1 MAVCP
6 SCGSS
11 RVRSGYKPV
20 PFPLRMFGVRELLC
34 DSCNYLYRAFSPLPP
49 KKPHR
54 HHHHRKADVFAA
66 GGSVDLQTL
75 KKPPTNAP
83 NPVPEATT
91 HPPIE
96 LPPSVDPAASAH
108 ARSRHAAHT
117 CPQCGSDNTKRRRRR
132 VWERIVFALSDKRA
146 YICHDCDAS
155 FYDRHHHD

>member
-20 PFPLRMFGVRELLC
+20 PLPLRLFGIRELLC

-54 HHHHRKADVFAA
+54 HHHQRKTDVFAA
-66 GGSVDLQTL
+66 GGSVDLHTL
-75 KKPPTNAP
+75 K
-83 NPVPEATT
+83 
-91 HPPIE
+91 
-96 LPPSVDPAASAH
+96 LPPPVDPAANAH
-108 ARSRHAAHT
+108 ARSRHAAHI

-155 FYDRHHHD
+155 FYDHHHHE